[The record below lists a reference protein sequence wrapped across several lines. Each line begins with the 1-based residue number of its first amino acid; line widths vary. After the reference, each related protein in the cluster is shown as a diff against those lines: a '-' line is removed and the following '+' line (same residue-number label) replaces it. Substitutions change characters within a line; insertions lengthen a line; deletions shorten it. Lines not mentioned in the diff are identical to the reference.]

1 MKKVSI
7 ITPIYNESKSLGILI
22 DEISSV
28 LNNNFDY
35 EIIAVNDGS
44 KDDTEKVLTDIA
56 SKNKRLKVINFS
68 VNRGQSS
75 ALSAG
80 IEKASGDIIVTID
93 SDLENDPK
101 DILTLIKKM
110 DQGFD
115 VVSGW
120 RKDRWEGN
128 FISRKLPSVL
138 ANSLISFITGVYLHD
153 YGCTLKAYSR
163 KVIDG
168 LKIYGEMHRFIP
180 AYASWNGASVTE
192 EIISFRQRRFG
203 KSNYGISRT
212 FRVVLD
218 LITIKYFIKYFN
230 KPMHF
235 FGGIGFI
242 SLSVG
247 IFAGLFSIIL
257 KITHIRNFVATPLP
271 IFSALL
277 IIVGI
282 QLITMGIIAEILMR
296 TYYESQGGRP
306 YNIKNTINF

>member
-1 MKKVSI
+1 MKKISV
-7 ITPIYNESKSLGILI
+7 ITPIYNESKSLDILI
-22 DEISSV
+22 SELSGV
-28 LNNNFDY
+28 LNNHFEY

-44 KDDTEKVLTDIA
+44 KDDSEKVLSDIA

-68 VNRGQSS
+68 VNRGQSA

-80 IEKASGDIIVTID
+80 IEKANGDIIVTID

-120 RKDRWEGN
+120 RFGRWKGS
-128 FISRKLPSVL
+128 FLSRKLPSIM

-153 YGCTLKAYSR
+153 YGCTLKVYSR

-168 LKIYGEMHRFIP
+168 IKIYGEMHRFIP
-180 AYASWNGASVTE
+180 AYASWNGALVTE
-192 EIISFRQRRFG
+192 EIITFRQRRFG

-212 FRVVLD
+212 FRVILD
-218 LITIKYFIKYFN
+218 LVTIKYFIKYFN

-242 SLSVG
+242 SLGLG
-247 IFAGLFSIIL
+247 IFTGLFSIFL
-257 KITHIRNFVATPLP
+257 KIVHLRDFVATPLP

-282 QLITMGIIAEILMR
+282 QLVTMGIIAEILMR

-306 YNIKNTINF
+306 YNIKSLINF